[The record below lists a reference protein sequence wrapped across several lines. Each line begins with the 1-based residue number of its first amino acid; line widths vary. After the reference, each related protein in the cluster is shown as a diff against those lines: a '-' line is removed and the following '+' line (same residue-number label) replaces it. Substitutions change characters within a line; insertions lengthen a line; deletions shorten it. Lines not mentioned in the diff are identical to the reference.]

1 MEFARFCV
9 TFTHNCVTIFKRV
22 CYCCGNSVGG
32 KVGVGNF
39 FSRVRCL
46 SPGMANQW
54 AIPAGEFVRG
64 LCRRRRG
71 NGGVESQ
78 HKSVRKRGRCQ
89 FGYPSTPMGLFS
101 PE

>member
-1 MEFARFCV
+1 MFVIVVEIV
-9 TFTHNCVTIFKRV
+9 
-22 CYCCGNSVGG
+22 SVA
-32 KVGVGNF
+32 KSVSENN

-78 HKSVRKRGRCQ
+78 HKSARKRGRCQ
-89 FGYPSTPMGLFS
+89 FGYPSTPMGVFS